1 MPIILLGFDDF
12 FVQFHSVF
20 FDGDSWRFST
30 TDTLL
35 RLYPEEFWQDTSQ
48 LAAGIV
54 VAQAVVV
61 ADRGDLV
68 AAPSSPGAEPSVI
81 DVRREG
87 LPYLRIGHRGAA
99 TLAPENT
106 LDSFRA
112 AIAVGVDLIE
122 FDVLDLKSGP
132 LVLAHSDHL
141 DEVSHG
147 AASGRVRSKSL
158 EELREVAPNLPTFD
172 EALAFFVDEAPE
184 IGLHVDLK
192 LTTRLDEVAEALTRS
207 RARGQNRDQWL
218 SRSEPARSGARSA
231 ARARSASRIP
241 EDRLSISRKPYLW
254 PIVSLGLTSMR
265 ASVGLRLPR
274 LARRVG
280 ATAVMLSTASSR
292 SHRWRNATRRDC
304 LS

>member
-1 MPIILLGFDDF
+1 M
-12 FVQFHSVF
+12 
-20 FDGDSWRFST
+20 
-30 TDTLL
+30 
-35 RLYPEEFWQDTSQ
+35 
-48 LAAGIV
+48 
-54 VAQAVVV
+54 
-61 ADRGDLV
+61 
-68 AAPSSPGAEPSVI
+68 I

-87 LPYLRIGHRGAA
+87 RPYLRIGHRGAA

-112 AIAVGVDLIE
+112 AIGVGVDLIE
-122 FDVLDLKSGP
+122 FDVLDLKGGP

-158 EELREVAPNLPTFD
+158 EELREVAPKLPTFD

-192 LTTRLDEVAEALTRS
+192 LKTRLDEVGAALTRYGLEERTVIS
-207 RARGQNRDQWL
+207 GVHVPSLRAV
-218 SRSEPARSGARSA
+218 
-231 ARARSASRIP
+231 ARAAPRVRVGITYP
-241 EDRLSISRKPYLW
+241 DDRLSISRKPYLW

-280 ATAVMLSTASSR
+280 ATAVMLQHRLVTESSVAKCHAVGLPVLTWTVDQPEDLTRVVTAGVDGVITNDPRIFAGTLTS
-292 SHRWRNATRRDC
+292 
-304 LS
+304 